1 MGRNQI
7 NYAGIRRN
15 ELKQNIE
22 CKILDTYRRDQL
34 TTSRLARVAYIAM
47 NPALEEKNLMIRECK
62 S

>member
-7 NYAGIRRN
+7 NYAGIRKN

-22 CKILDTYRRDQL
+22 YNILHSYRRHQL

-47 NPALEEKNLMIRECK
+47 NPALEEKEFNDKRM
-62 S
+62 